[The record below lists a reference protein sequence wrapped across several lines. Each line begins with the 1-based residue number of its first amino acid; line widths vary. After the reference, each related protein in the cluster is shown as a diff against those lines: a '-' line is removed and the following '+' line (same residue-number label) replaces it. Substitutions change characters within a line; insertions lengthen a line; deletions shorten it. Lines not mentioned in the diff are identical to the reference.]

1 MATVSSHTLDSVN
14 GTHAG
19 AIVVELFRLE
29 PDGARVS
36 VFRTATDAGGRL
48 SEDVPLQRADPA
60 ARYELV
66 FQTGAY
72 FSAHASADLGG
83 RIVDEIVV
91 RFRMP
96 DPHARYHIPLMLA
109 PNSYAVWWSD

>member
-1 MATVSSHTLDSVN
+1 MAIVSSHTLDSVN

-19 AIVVELFRLE
+19 GIAVELFRLE
-29 PDGARVS
+29 RSGDRLS
-36 VFRTATDAGGRL
+36 IFRTAMDEGGRL
-48 SEDVPLQRADPA
+48 REEVMIDGHSDD
-60 ARYELV
+60 RYELV
-66 FQTGAY
+66 FHSGDY
-72 FSAHASADLGG
+72 FAHHAAADLGD

-96 DPHARYHIPLMLA
+96 DPDAQYHIPVMLA